1 MKKNDK
7 PPCSV
12 DLSKK
17 LFGNVAWRARA
28 TEEPISGFGAYSR
41 DRDVPKDT
49 RATED
54 LISGRAGGSRP
65 V

>member
-49 RATED
+49 GDGET
-54 LISGRAGGSRP
+54 
-65 V
+65 